1 MAKKIKGITVQIG
14 GNTSGLTKALSD
26 ADKSLAAT
34 QKEINEVQK
43 SLKLDPSSVTLMA
56 QKQELLTQ
64 AIADTSSKLKALED
78 NADKAKKALAANA
91 EWERQFKPLKEQI
104 DKAKESLSKLKAEQE
119 EAKKKFEAGEISA
132 EDFDKVKAKT
142 QEAREALKKLE
153 DQKAELN
160 KQFADGHISEE
171 EYRAYQREV
180 ENTRAQLQGLQTELR
195 NTSAVT
201 EEQKKKITDFGTHAK
216 ESFAAVVKAA
226 AAITA
231 ALVAIGK
238 KAVEVGTE
246 FDSAMSQVAAT
257 MGYSVEA
264 INTEG
269 TEANK
274 TFKQLRDYAQ
284 EMGKSTAFSANSAA
298 EALNYLALSGKTAEE
313 SMKMLPGLL
322 DLASAGNMELAK
334 TSDVVTDAQSAL
346 GLSIEDTEKLIDQMA
361 RTASKS
367 NTSVE
372 QLGEAILTIG
382 ATAKD
387 MKGGTQELAEVL
399 GLLAD
404 NGIKGAEGGT
414 KLRNILLK
422 LEAPTDKAAAKL
434 EELGVQ
440 VLDDNDKLRSMQDIF
455 ADLSE
460 ALKDTGNRTG
470 ELSKIF
476 NSRDLAA
483 VNALLDT
490 SADRWNELGEAIEDS
505 AGAAHDMAEVQLDNL
520 AGDITLFKSALEGAE
535 ITISDKLNPKLR
547 ETVQFGTE
555 MVSRLADGFGQGG
568 LAGAVEQAHK
578 VIAEQLG
585 EDAKLVYGVET
596 AVESCIAA
604 FVTYKATML
613 LSEGIAALKTVNQ
626 LLIEGKTLT
635 EALNAASM
643 ANPYVLIAT
652 IAISAGMAVKKL
664 IQIQTDLIDETS
676 NGYDLLDDKQKEIAD
691 NAKKISSEIGKS
703 RAEYKKNREAIDEQ
717 TESYRLMAD
726 KLYELNNAQEMN
738 SDIRRQMKTYVD
750 KLNGAIKGLNIELDG
765 ETGRLKTQKETVDAL
780 IDSYDKQAKAQAA
793 QQHLTDL
800 YDQQISAEIARKNAL
815 DEVTEAEKKLLDLTE
830 KKNIAARAY
839 NDAVNSFDDTNVQI
853 STEQIDELK
862 ERYEAATKAVQ
873 DQKDRLGELNTA
885 YVAAGDTLA
894 GVNGDIEAANELIG
908 EMGGAISGTAET
920 AGEGFDKIADGAED
934 MANSVEISSEELAEK
949 LETTTSK
956 IEELINA
963 YESKLASRTG
973 TLQSWFEVNAT
984 VSGEEASFT
993 ALSTALNKQISSFEK
1008 WKDDIAQL
1016 EREGINQNFLDKL
1029 KDAGPQSQEL
1039 VSALLSVSPEQR
1051 NAYAGAWDE
1060 AYQSAADVA
1069 KTQLEGMREETETQ
1083 ISTMLS
1089 EIETLSPEFAATFG
1103 DLADS
1108 AVDGYINKI
1117 KERLPELKEWGKAIG
1132 SETMDGE
1139 KEETETASPSKKWA
1153 ELGEYAVEGYEK
1165 GIKDSMSKAVSAARK
1180 MADDAMNAV
1189 SRAQSGGATLAGVK
1203 SAGAAVRATA
1213 EAQAGTPSAAQV
1225 VVESSIKPAD
1235 IENAVRNVL
1244 TEALSGA
1251 GQGTVYMDGREV
1263 GTIVYPFVDVLQ
1275 GKDVEVSTRGG
1286 A

>member
-14 GNTSGLTKALSD
+14 GDTSGLTKALSD

-43 SLKLDPSSVTLMA
+43 GLKLDPSNVTLVE
-56 QKQELLTQ
+56 QKQKLLTQ

-180 ENTRAQLQGLQTELR
+180 ENTRSQLQGLQTELR
-195 NTSAVT
+195 NTSTVT

-274 TFKQLRDYAQ
+274 TFMQLRDYAQ
-284 EMGKSTAFSANSAA
+284 AMGKSTAFSANEAA
-298 EALNYLALSGKTAEE
+298 QALNYMALAGYDAEK
-313 SMKMLPGLL
+313 SIAMLPKVL
-322 DLASAGNMELAK
+322 DLASSGSIELAK
-334 TSDVVTDAQSAL
+334 ASDMVTDAQSAL

-387 MKGGTQELAEVL
+387 MKGGTEELAEVL

-434 EELGVQ
+434 EELGVKAY
-440 VLDDNDKLRSMQDIF
+440 DSDGKLRSMEDIF
-455 ADLSE
+455 GDLNDAMADMTEQDKSL
-460 ALKDTGNRTG
+460 AKAT
-470 ELSKIF
+470 IF
-476 NSRDLAA
+476 NARDLGA
-483 VNALLDT
+483 VNALLNT
-490 SADRWNELGEAIEDS
+490 TKARWNELGEAIEDS

-520 AGDITLFKSALEGAE
+520 AGDVTLFKSALEGAE

-585 EDAKLVYGVET
+585 EEAKLVFGIEA
-596 AVESCIAA
+596 AVEAAAAA
-604 FVTYKATML
+604 FITYKSAML
-613 LSEGIAALKTVNQ
+613 LAEGIEALKTVN
-626 LLIEGKTLT
+626 LLLKEGKTLT
-635 EALNAASM
+635 EALNAAQM

-652 IAISAGMAVKKL
+652 LAIGAATAVKKL
-664 IQIQTDLIDETS
+664 IDIETDLIDEAS
-676 NGYDLLDDKQKEIAD
+676 NSYDLLDDKQKEIAD
-691 NAKKISSEIGKS
+691 NAKKAASTFSES

-726 KLYELNNAQEMN
+726 KLYELNEAEVMN
-738 SDIRRQMKTYVD
+738 SDVRKQMRIYVD
-750 KLNGAIKGLNIELDG
+750 KLNGAIKGLNIEIDG

-815 DEVTEAEKKLLDLTE
+815 EAVTEAEKKLLDLTE

-839 NDAVNSFDDTNVQI
+839 NDAVASFDDTNVQI
-853 STEQIDELK
+853 STEHIDELK

-873 DQKDRLGELNTA
+873 DQKDRLGELRA
-885 YVAAGDTLA
+885 SYSAAGETMR
-894 GVNGDIEAANELIG
+894 GVQEDIDSTKNT
-908 EMGGAISGTAET
+908 ISESEEQFGVLVDVMQT
-920 AGEGFDKIADGAED
+920 GFDVIAKGSEE

-993 ALSTALNKQISSFEK
+993 ALSTALSKQISSFDK
-1008 WKDDIAQL
+1008 WKDDIARL
-1016 EREGINQNFLDKL
+1016 EKEGINENFLDKL

-1069 KTQLEGMREETETQ
+1069 KTQLEGMRKETETQ

-1089 EIETLSPEFAATFG
+1089 EIETLSPEFAATFAG
-1103 DLADS
+1103 LADS
-1108 AVDGYINKI
+1108 AVDGYIEKI

-1132 SETMDGE
+1132 SETMEGE
-1139 KEETETASPSKKWA
+1139 KEETDSHSPSRKWA
-1153 ELGEYAVEGYEK
+1153 ELADNDIDGYVNEFK
-1165 GIKDSMSKAVSAARK
+1165 RRMSDAVSAARK
-1180 MADDAMNAV
+1180 MADDAMNAA
-1189 SRAQSGGATLAGVK
+1189 SRLFGGNIKTDIK
-1203 SAGAAVRATA
+1203 GANAA
-1213 EAQAGTPSAAQV
+1213 AQAAATTQ
-1225 VVESSIKPAD
+1225 
-1235 IENAVRNVL
+1235 NAVKTTAAAPTINAGDIAKAVSDSL
-1244 TEALSGA
+1244 QELVSGDFTEEITLDS
-1251 GQGTVYMDGREV
+1251 
-1263 GTIVYPFVDVLQ
+1263 DVLARKTYKKIDILI
-1275 GKDVEVSTRGG
+1275 GRDTTFGMRGY
-1286 A
+1286 AK

>member
-14 GNTSGLTKALSD
+14 GDTSGLKKALSD

-43 SLKLDPSSVTLMA
+43 GLKLDPSNVTLVE
-56 QKQELLTQ
+56 QKQKLLTQ

-160 KQFADGHISEE
+160 KQFADGHITAE

-180 ENTRAQLQGLQTELR
+180 ENTRSHLQGLQTELQ

-216 ESFAAVVKAA
+216 ESFTAVVKAA

-238 KAVEVGTE
+238 KAVEVGAE

-322 DLASAGNMELAK
+322 NLASAGNMELAK

-361 RTASKS
+361 RTASRS

-372 QLGEAILTIG
+372 QLGEGILNIG

-387 MKGGTQELAEVL
+387 MRGGTQELAEVL

-434 EELGVQ
+434 EELGVKAY
-440 VLDDNDKLRSMQDIF
+440 DSDGKLRSMEDIF
-455 ADLSE
+455 GDLNDAMADMTEQDKSL
-460 ALKDTGNRTG
+460 AKAT
-470 ELSKIF
+470 IF
-476 NSRDLAA
+476 NARDLGA
-483 VNALLDT
+483 VNALLNT
-490 SADRWNELGEAIEDS
+490 TKARWNELGEAIEDS

-555 MVSRLADGFGQGG
+555 MVSRLADGFGRGG

-585 EDAKLVYGVET
+585 EEAKLVFGIEA
-596 AVESCIAA
+596 AVEGAVSAWL
-604 FVTYKATML
+604 TYKGVTLLTEGIGALQTML
-613 LSEGIAALKTVNQ
+613 GLTQANTAATEELNAAQEANPYALIAALAVGVGEAIKS
-626 LLIEGKTLT
+626 LID
-635 EALNAASM
+635 
-643 ANPYVLIAT
+643 V
-652 IAISAGMAVKKL
+652 
-664 IQIQTDLIDETS
+664 QTDLIDETS
-676 NGYDLLDDKQKEIAD
+676 NAYDLLDEQQKTAVDNVKAIAENVD
-691 NAKKISSEIGKS
+691 KS
-703 RAEYKKNREAIDEQ
+703 RKAYQDETEVIENQAETYRGLAEELYKLDSQQVINTEDRAAMRAI
-717 TESYRLMAD
+717 TE
-726 KLYELNNAQEMN
+726 KL
-738 SDIRRQMKTYVD
+738 SKSV
-750 KLNGAIKGLNIELDG
+750 KGLNIELD
-765 ETGRLKTQKETVDAL
+765 EQTGHLKTQRKS
-780 IDSYDKQAKAQAA
+780 IDEIINSYEKQAKAAAA
-793 QQHLTDL
+793 QQRLTDL
-800 YDQQISAEIARKNAL
+800 YVQQIESQSAYKKSLEEVEKAEQKLVDLQEQKN
-815 DEVTEAEKKLLDLTE
+815 E
-830 KKNIAARAY
+830 AARAY
-839 NDAVNSFDDTNVQI
+839 NDAVASFDDTNVQI
-853 STEQIDELK
+853 STEHIDELK

-873 DQKDRLGELNTA
+873 DQKDRLGDLRA
-885 YVAAGDTLA
+885 SYSAAGETMR
-894 GVNGDIEAANELIG
+894 GVQEDIDSTKNTMSESEEQFGVLVDV
-908 EMGGAISGTAET
+908 MQT
-920 AGEGFDKIADGAED
+920 GFDVIAKGSEE

-984 VSGEEASFT
+984 VSGEDATFT
-993 ALSTALNKQISSFEK
+993 ALSTALNKQISSFEQ
-1008 WKDDIAQL
+1008 WKNDIAQL
-1016 EREGINQNFLDKL
+1016 EKEGINENFLDKL

-1069 KTQLEGMREETETQ
+1069 KTQLEGMRKETETQ

-1089 EIETLSPEFAATFG
+1089 EIETLSPEFAETFAG
-1103 DLADS
+1103 LADS
-1108 AVDGYINKI
+1108 AVDGYIEKI
-1117 KERLPELKEWGKAIG
+1117 KEHLPELKEWGKAIG
-1132 SETMDGE
+1132 SETMEGE
-1139 KEETETASPSKKWA
+1139 KEETDSHSPSRKWA
-1153 ELGEYAVEGYEK
+1153 ELADNDIDGYVNEFK
-1165 GIKDSMSKAVSAARK
+1165 RRMSDAVSAARK
-1180 MADDAMNAV
+1180 MADDAMNAA
-1189 SRAQSGGATLAGVK
+1189 SRLFGGNIKTDIK
-1203 SAGAAVRATA
+1203 GANAA
-1213 EAQAGTPSAAQV
+1213 AQAAATTQ
-1225 VVESSIKPAD
+1225 
-1235 IENAVRNVL
+1235 NAVQTTAAAPTINAGDIAKAVSDSL
-1244 TEALSGA
+1244 QELVSGDYTEEITL
-1251 GQGTVYMDGREV
+1251 DG
-1263 GTIVYPFVDVLQ
+1263 DVLARKTYKKIDILI
-1275 GKDVEVSTRGG
+1275 GKDTTFGKRGY
-1286 A
+1286 AK